1 MPRAQKKSPSSRV
14 ASTRHAPTSIVV
26 TGASNFL
33 GGSILRILERHST
46 HRHLIAVDRRPPAF
60 PLSRTEYVKI
70 DLADPSSERKLTHLM
85 KECGEHTT
93 IVHTA
98 LPWGPVKKNAYAHQ
112 LMINGS
118 LAVLRAARIGRARK
132 LILASTTD
140 IYGAFATNPNYL
152 DEKAELRGGRQSF
165 YLEARIHVEEL
176 FAKYQATQRNCCV
189 TILRP
194 CTILGSS
201 ISNFKTNFLQQPVIP
216 TVLGFDPLIQFVH
229 ESDVLR
235 AFVTVIERDA
245 PGIFNIVGDGV
256 MPFSRAT
263 RLAHRT
269 CVPFP
274 EFLLSLIT
282 DFAWTIDMGY
292 APSSHIPF
300 LKYPC
305 VADGEKARR
314 ELGFVPVYTSQ
325 EALLNFAGSNNTIT
339 RTI

>member
-1 MPRAQKKSPSSRV
+1 MQ
-14 ASTRHAPTSIVV
+14 
-26 TGASNFL
+26 
-33 GGSILRILERHST
+33 
-46 HRHLIAVDRRPPAF
+46 
-60 PLSRTEYVKI
+60 I
-70 DLADPSSERKLTHLM
+70 DLADPSSERKLTNLI

-93 IVHTA
+93 VVHTA
-98 LPWGPVKKNAYAHQ
+98 LPWGPVKKNAYAHE
-112 LMINGS
+112 LMIAGS
-118 LAVLRAARIGRARK
+118 LALLRAAKIARTRK
-132 LILASTTD
+132 IILASTTD

-152 DEKAELRGGRQSF
+152 SEEAALRGGTQSF
-165 YLEARIHVEEL
+165 YLEARIHVEEM
-176 FAKYQATQRNCCV
+176 FAKYQATQRHCCV
-189 TILRP
+189 TMLRP

-235 AFVTVIERDA
+235 AFLTVIERDA

-263 RLAHRT
+263 RLARRT
-269 CVPFP
+269 CVPLP
-274 EFLLSLIT
+274 EFMLSLIA

-292 APSSHIPF
+292 APSSHMPF

-305 VADGEKARR
+305 VADGAKARR
-314 ELGFVPVYTSQ
+314 ELDFVPVYTSQ
-325 EALLNFAGSNNTIT
+325 EALLSFVGQDHTIT

>member
-1 MPRAQKKSPSSRV
+1 MRRAQKKSTSSRG
-14 ASTRHAPTSIVV
+14 ATARPTTTSVVV

-33 GGSILRILERHST
+33 GGSILRILERHSN

-60 PLSRTEYVKI
+60 PLSRSEYMQI
-70 DLADPSSERKLTHLM
+70 DLADTSSERKLASLM

-98 LPWGPVKKNAYAHQ
+98 LPWGPVKKNAYAHE

-118 LAVLRAARIGRARK
+118 LAVLRAAKIGRTRK
-132 LILASTTD
+132 IILASTTD

-152 DEKAELRGGRQSF
+152 SEEAELRGGTQSF
-165 YLEARIHVEEL
+165 YLEARIYVEEM
-176 FAKYQATQRNCCV
+176 FAKYQATQKNCCV

-216 TVLGFDPLIQFVH
+216 TVLGFDPLMQFVH

-274 EFLLSLIT
+274 EFLMKIIADIS
-282 DFAWTIDMGY
+282 WNIDMGY
-292 APSSHIPF
+292 APSSHLPF

-314 ELGFVPVYTSQ
+314 ELDFVPIYTSQ
-325 EALLNFAGSNNTIT
+325 EALLSFIGQDHNIT